1 VITLESR
8 PKLASKARLRWDRI
22 THSYLLLYPENG
34 LLLNQTASDIL
45 LHCGGDHTVDS
56 IIESL
61 ICRYQLD
68 RREDIE
74 HDVVS
79 FLSAMATRG
88 LVYDK
93 S

>member
-1 VITLESR
+1 MIALESR
-8 PKLASKARLRWDRI
+8 PKLASKVRLRWDRI
-22 THSYLLLYPENG
+22 THSYLLLYPESG

-45 LHCGGDHTVDS
+45 IRCGGDHTVSS
-56 IIESL
+56 IIDSL
-61 ICRYQLD
+61 VCRYHLA

-79 FLSAMATRG
+79 FLYAMATRG
-88 LVYDK
+88 LIYQE